1 MTRILEIRRDEWKK
15 ENGYPM
21 RWKVECTFSDLKRIL
36 IDILGAR
43 TRWNCV
49 QETLNMVSAHNL
61 YKSIRVEMSEV

>member
-1 MTRILEIRRDEWKK
+1 M
-15 ENGYPM
+15 
-21 RWKVECTFSDLKRIL
+21 
-36 IDILGAR
+36 DILRAR